1 MNDKNE
7 WADPPTALGQL
18 LNRRFEHI
26 VVFSG
31 AGMSAD
37 SGIPTFRS
45 GSNGLWGEFDP
56 EQLATPG
63 AWQRDKETVWGWYEW
78 RRGQVMA
85 ATPNPGHVAVA
96 RLQREFGAQV
106 VTQNVDDLHERAGV
120 EGALHLHGSFFAP
133 RCDRCGAPA
142 VLAEPPPE
150 AQRRLKPPA
159 CGRCGTGAIRPGVVW
174 FGEQLDEAV
183 VNAAAALIAEC
194 DLLLIVGT
202 SGVVYPA
209 ASMVRLAPKGAVIV
223 EINPQPGDVAA
234 KVSHRWQT
242 TAAAGLPAVAAWLSA
257 AALRHSA
264 DA

>member
-1 MNDKNE
+1 MHNE
-7 WADPPTALGQL
+7 MESRTLPAPLAALL
-18 LNRRFEHI
+18 ARRFERI

-56 EQLATPG
+56 QQLATPQ
-63 AWQRDKETVWGWYEW
+63 AWHRDKATVWGWYEW

-120 EGALHLHGSFFAP
+120 EGALHLHGSLFAA
-133 RCDRCGAPA
+133 RCDRCGAPHE
-142 VLAEPPPE
+142 LADPPPE
-150 AQRRLKPPA
+150 AQRRLTPPA
-159 CGRCGTGAIRPGVVW
+159 CGHCAGGAIRPGVVW
-174 FGEQLDEAV
+174 FGEGLDDGV
-183 VNAAAALIAEC
+183 VNAAAALIAAC

-209 ASMVRLAPKGAVIV
+209 AGMVRLAPKDAVIV

-234 KVSHRWQT
+234 EVDHRWQT
-242 TAAAGLPAVAAWLSA
+242 TAAIGLPAVAA
-257 AALRHSA
+257 ALVDGVGA
-264 DA
+264 

>member
-1 MNDKNE
+1 MQDKNE
-7 WADPPTALGQL
+7 QADLPPELVAL
-18 LNRRFEHI
+18 LNRSFQRI

-56 EQLATPG
+56 QQLATPE
-63 AWQRDKETVWGWYEW
+63 AWFRDKATVWGWYEW

-120 EGALHLHGSFFAP
+120 EGVLHLHGSLFAA
-133 RCDRCGAPA
+133 RCDRCGASA
-142 VLAEPPPE
+142 VLGDPPPE
-150 AQRRLKPPA
+150 AQRQLKPPA
-159 CGRCGTGAIRPGVVW
+159 CARCGEGAVRPGVVW
-174 FGEQLDEAV
+174 FGEGLDEAV
-183 VNAAAALIAEC
+183 VDAAAERIAAC

-209 ASMVRLAPKGAVIV
+209 AGMVRLAPKDAVIV

-234 KVSHRWQT
+234 KVGFRWQV
-242 TAAAGLPAVAAWLSA
+242 TAAQGLPTVAAWLA
-257 AALRHSA
+257 GRA
-264 DA
+264 

>member
-1 MNDKNE
+1 MHDKNE
-7 WADPPTALGQL
+7 QADLPPELVAL
-18 LNRRFEHI
+18 LNRRFQRI

-56 EQLATPG
+56 QQLATPE
-63 AWQRDKETVWGWYEW
+63 AWFRDKATVWGWYEW

-96 RLQREFGAQV
+96 KLQREFGAQV

-120 EGALHLHGSFFAP
+120 EGTLHLHGSLFAA

-142 VLAEPPPE
+142 VLADPPPE
-150 AQRRLKPPA
+150 AQRQLTPPA
-159 CGRCGTGAIRPGVVW
+159 CGRCGQGAVRPGVVW
-174 FGEQLDEAV
+174 FGEGLDEAV
-183 VNAAAALIAEC
+183 VDAAAERIAAC

-209 ASMVRLAPKGAVIV
+209 AGMVRLAPKDAVIV

-234 KVSHRWQT
+234 KVGFRWQV
-242 TAAAGLPAVAAWLSA
+242 TAAQGLPAVAGWLA
-257 AALRHSA
+257 ARG
-264 DA
+264 